1 MVVTPDNPERRSAGS
16 FFKNPVVS
24 AAKLADIAKAAR
36 LQEAEVPRYPA
47 GPGEVKLPAA
57 WLLERACF
65 VKGYR
70 QGAAAVSTRHT
81 LALTNQGGAT
91 AAEITEL
98 RDLIQTRVREL
109 FGISLEPEPV
119 WVA

>member
-1 MVVTPDNPERRSAGS
+1 M
-16 FFKNPVVS
+16 
-24 AAKLADIAKAAR
+24 
-36 LQEAEVPRYPA
+36 PRYPA
-47 GPGEVKLPAA
+47 GAGTVKLPAA
-57 WLLERACF
+57 WLLERAGF

-91 AAEITEL
+91 AADVTAL
-98 RDLIQTRVREL
+98 RDTIQARVREI